1 MTLPLCQ
8 SLVRFELCPK
18 KFILML
24 TAYSRLKEILQQIPE
39 KLGAIKEEEAMQK
52 QNPKKWSKKEILGHL
67 IDSASNNHQR
77 FVRLQIDNAVTLPK
91 YKQDEW
97 VMVEHWQQKEWK
109 EIITLWK
116 LYNQHLLH
124 IFQYVDESK
133 LSNNLTLGDENHTLQ
148 FLIDDYIGHMEHH
161 LGQIFS
167 R

>member
-1 MTLPLCQ
+1 
-8 SLVRFELCPK
+8 
-18 KFILML
+18 ML
-24 TAYSRLKEILQQIPE
+24 TAYSRLKEILEKIPAKLKVIDEEYAQQ
-39 KLGAIKEEEAMQK
+39 KS
-52 QNPKKWSKKEILGHL
+52 NPKKWSKKEILGHL

-97 VMVEHWQQKEWK
+97 VMIEHWQQKDWK
-109 EIITLWK
+109 DITALWQ
-116 LYNQHLLH
+116 LYNHHILH
-124 IFQYVDESK
+124 IFEYVDETK
-133 LSNNLTLGDENHTLQ
+133 LSNTIALGEENYTLQ